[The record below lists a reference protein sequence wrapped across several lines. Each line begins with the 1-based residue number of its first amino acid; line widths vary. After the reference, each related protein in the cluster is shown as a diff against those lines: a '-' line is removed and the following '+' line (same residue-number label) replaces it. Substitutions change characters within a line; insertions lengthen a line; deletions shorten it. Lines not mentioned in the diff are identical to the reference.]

1 MSKAFYR
8 LTLAHQRLDE
18 LLRRE
23 QKFRFPNPLRLMRLK
38 RMKLSVK
45 DRLVRLARQPGRA

>member
-1 MSKAFYR
+1 MSTAFYR

-23 QKFRFPNPLRLMRLK
+23 QKFAFPNPFRLMRLK
-38 RMKLSVK
+38 RMKLAVK
-45 DRLVRLARQPGRA
+45 DRLARLARQTGRA